1 MLVPKGLIATVGGV
15 APPGLV
21 HVVLD
26 NGTYKS
32 TGGQLSTL
40 STVDWSSL
48 GAAAGYRSTAVGTD
62 AAALRAALDALDGVP
77 GPHLVV
83 ADERRLA
90 EPAQVL
96 AHEKRSD
103 EGRRRTRAPR
113 GATEEAL

>member
-1 MLVPKGLIATVGGV
+1 VLVPKGLIATVGGV

-83 ADERRLA
+83 ARIMPAPGVTPPRVTGGLKPA
-90 EPAQVL
+90 EL
-96 AHEKRSD
+96 
-103 EGRRRTRAPR
+103 RAR
-113 GATEEAL
+113 FEQAAAS